1 VDTTGE
7 PGTLASGE
15 LKARRRRAALGTVL
29 FTLAV
34 PGTVVVLVPY
44 LLSGWR
50 LAAGWAPRLA
60 GLLLIAAA
68 LPVFSAFLWR
78 FVREGVGTPAPI
90 APTERL
96 VVGGPFQRV
105 RNPGYVS
112 VVAMVLGQALAFSS
126 WAVAAW
132 GLAIAIGFHL
142 FVVLYEEPTLR
153 RQFGAEYEDY
163 CKRVPRWWPRL
174 GRLLLLAL
182 PLCAALACATTRIET
197 QWQEPGLAAGQLAFR
212 RVIALAQVD
221 DETTRRVAED
231 ELARVIASGPGAQ
244 ARGMQAEP
252 AYRTIPSAELGDVA
266 ALRAKVEAAGYDGAV
281 VLRLVSDQERVTYV
295 PGHYEVMW
303 GAAVRY
309 EPGYTDV
316 DRIVRIETT
325 LYSIREGKPLWSG
338 VSRTLNPRD
347 VRKLVDDVVR
357 AVGQELQAQGLA
369 P

>member
-7 PGTLASGE
+7 Q
-15 LKARRRRAALGTVL
+15 ARRRRAALGTVL
-29 FTLAV
+29 FTLAL
-34 PGTVVVLVPY
+34 PGTVIALVPW
-44 LLSGWR
+44 LLTGWR
-50 LAAGWAPRLA
+50 LAAGGLPRIA
-60 GLLLIAAA
+60 GIALIAAA
-68 LPVFSAFLWR
+68 LPIFSAFLVR
-78 FVREGVGTPAPI
+78 FVREGLGTPAPI

-96 VVGGPFQRV
+96 VVGGPFRRV
-105 RNPGYVS
+105 RNPGYLS
-112 VVAMVLGQALAFSS
+112 VIAMLLGEALLFGS
-126 WAVAAW
+126 WAVSAWAA
-132 GLAIAIGFHL
+132 LAALGFHL

-163 CKRVPRWWPRL
+163 CRRVPRWWPRL

-212 RVIALAQVD
+212 RVVALAQVD

-231 ELARVIASGPGAQ
+231 ELARVLSSGPGAQ
-244 ARGMQAEP
+244 ARGMQVEP
-252 AYRTIPSAELGDVA
+252 AYRFIPSAELGDVA

-357 AVGQELQAQGLA
+357 AVGAELEEQGLA

>member
-1 VDTTGE
+1 MDTAGE
-7 PGTLASGE
+7 D
-15 LKARRRRAALGTVL
+15 ARRRRAALGTLV

-34 PGTVVVLVPY
+34 PGTVVVLVPS
-44 LLSGWR
+44 LRSGWR

-60 GLLLIAAA
+60 GLALVAAA

-78 FVREGVGTPAPI
+78 FVREGVGAPAPI

-96 VVGGPFQRV
+96 VVGGPFWRV
-105 RNPGYVS
+105 RNPGYAS
-112 VVAMVLGQALAFSS
+112 VVAMVLGQALAFGSR
-126 WAVAAW
+126 AVAAW
-132 GLAIAIGFHL
+132 ALLIALAFHL
-142 FVVLYEEPTLR
+142 FVVRYEEPTLR
-153 RQFGAEYEDY
+153 RRFGAAYEDY
-163 CKRVPRWWPRL
+163 CRRVPRWWPRL
-174 GRLLLLAL
+174 GRLLLVL
-182 PLCAALACATTRIET
+182 PLCAVLACATTRIET
-197 QWQEPGLAAGQLAFR
+197 QWQEPGLAAEQLAFR
-212 RVIALAQVD
+212 RVIALAQVG
-221 DETTRRVAED
+221 DETTRRAAED
-231 ELARVIASGPGAQ
+231 ELVRMIASGPGAQ
-244 ARGMQAEP
+244 ARGMQVEP
-252 AYRTIPSAELGDVA
+252 AYRRIPTAELGDVA

-281 VLRLVSDQERVTYV
+281 VLRLVSDRERVTYV

-325 LYSIREGKPLWSG
+325 LYSIRESKPLWSG

-357 AVGQELQAQGLA
+357 AVGRELKARGLA